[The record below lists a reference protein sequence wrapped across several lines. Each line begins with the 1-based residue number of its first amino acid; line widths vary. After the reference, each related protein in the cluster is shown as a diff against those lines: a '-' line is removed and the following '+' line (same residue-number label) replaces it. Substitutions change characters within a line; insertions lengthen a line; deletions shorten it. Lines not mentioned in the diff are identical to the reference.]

1 MKQTVLRRSA
11 LGLCATLLSLTSM
24 QAQTI
29 PSNAL
34 HFDGTDDYVV
44 TTHQG
49 ASGNSA
55 RSVEAWIRTTANCIP
70 GAGGG
75 IQQTIVDWGVFATG
89 ARFTFN
95 LLWANAPRI
104 EVGGNGLSGVT
115 AVNDGYWHHVAVT
128 YDPNATNQYKIYVD
142 GQLDAQGNLTVSTNT
157 STGTYVQIGKRVDG
171 NNPFT
176 GEIDEVRIWNTARTA
191 AQIAANYTKELCSPP
206 ITLVAYYQ
214 ANQGIAS
221 GNNSAIST
229 LTDAV
234 GNQHGTLYNFA
245 LTGSSSNFV
254 AGVSLSGGKD
264 TTVSASACS
273 SFTDPLGTTYT
284 SSGTYAYA
292 YTMANGCDSTIYLQ
306 LTIDTVETGVTQSG
320 TLQTMNILTADA
332 SNATYQWID
341 CGNGG
346 ASISGATSQTYTAT
360 ANGSYAVIVTQNGC
374 TDTSTC
380 YTVAGISLREAS
392 PVEIKLMPNPSKGT
406 FSVDLGQTA
415 AKVTVEIWDVMG
427 RRVYQKSA
435 ENLQRIPIQAKLSPG
450 VYLVK
455 IQANGQSVTRRMVV
469 E

>member
-1 MKQTVLRRSA
+1 MKQSLLQRSA
-11 LGLCATLLSLTSM
+11 LCLGVTLLSLTSLF
-24 QAQTI
+24 AQTI

-34 HFDGTDDYVV
+34 HLDGTDDYVI

-49 ASGNSA
+49 ASGTSA
-55 RSVEAWIRTTANCIP
+55 RSVEAWVRTTANCIP

-75 IQQTIVDWGVFATG
+75 IQQTIVDWGVFATSS
-89 ARFTFN
+89 RFTFN

-128 YDPNATNQYKIYVD
+128 YDPNATNQYKIFVD

-157 STGTYVQIGKRVDG
+157 SAGTYAQIGKRVDG

-191 AQIAANYTKELCSPP
+191 SQIAANYNKELCSPP
-206 ITLVAYYQ
+206 ITLVAYYK
-214 ANQGIAS
+214 ANQGIAA

-254 AGVSLSGGKD
+254 AGASLPGGKD
-264 TTVSASACS
+264 TNMSATSCLS
-273 SFTDPLGTTYT
+273 YTDPLGNIYS
-284 SSGTYAYA
+284 SSGIYAYS
-292 YTMANGCDSTIYLQ
+292 YPMANGCDSTIYIQ
-306 LTIDTVETGVTQSG
+306 LTIDTVDTGVTQSG
-320 TLQTMNILTADA
+320 SMQTMNILTADA
-332 SNATYQWID
+332 SNATYEWID
-341 CGNGG
+341 CGNGH
-346 ASISGATSQTYTAT
+346 AAISGATSQSYTAT

-380 YTVAGISLREAS
+380 YTVAGIDLREAS
-392 PVEIKLMPNPSKGT
+392 RAEIKLMPNPSKGT
-406 FSVDLGQTA
+406 FSVDLGQMA
-415 AKVTVEIWDVMG
+415 AKINLEIWDVMG
-427 RRVYQKSA
+427 RRVFQKSA
-435 ENLQRIPIQAKLSPG
+435 DNLQRIPIQAKLSPG